1 MIKLHSPLQ
10 TLFLTLIV
18 FVISCNAER
27 KNYAQCEETPKYYKA
42 FKLPEKIIGYNN
54 YEQAVECA
62 QKNDKP
68 LAVYFTGDACKNCQK
83 FEDGFLNSNKVSK
96 LLDER
101 FVFVALFVDDKTAL
115 PSKDQFYEKRSFA
128 KGKRRI
134 KNIGQ
139 LNCTLLPKYMHSTQ
153 PVLFITNRN
162 DSIIAQ
168 INYHSN
174 KEELINEL
182 MAAIEN

>member
-10 TLFLTLIV
+10 TLFITLIIIT
-18 FVISCNAER
+18 ISCKEKR
-27 KNYAQCEETPKYYKA
+27 KFYPQCEETPKYYKA

-54 YEQAVECA
+54 YEQAIECA
-62 QKNDKP
+62 RKNDKP
-68 LAVYFTGDACKNCQK
+68 LAVYFTGNACKNCRK
-83 FEDGFLNSNKVSK
+83 FEDGFLNLSEVAK
-96 LLDER
+96 LLNER

-115 PSKDQFYEKRSFA
+115 PAKDQFDEKRSFA
-128 KGKRRI
+128 KGKRSI

-153 PVLFITNRN
+153 PVLFIMNRN

-168 INYHSN
+168 INYHPN
-174 KEELINEL
+174 KEDLINEL
-182 MAAIEN
+182 MSAIED